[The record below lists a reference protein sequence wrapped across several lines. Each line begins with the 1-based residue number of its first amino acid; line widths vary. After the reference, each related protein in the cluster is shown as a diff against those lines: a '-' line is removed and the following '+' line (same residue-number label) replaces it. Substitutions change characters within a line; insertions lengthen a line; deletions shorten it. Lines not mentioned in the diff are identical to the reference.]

1 MSKPGKPRKALKVPS
16 PSKKNPNYM
25 REYDS
30 GVKRKSPQQPMKRKR
45 LSK

>member
-1 MSKPGKPRKALKVPS
+1 MSRPGTPKKTPRIPS

-25 REYDS
+25 RENDS
-30 GVKRKSPQQPMKRKR
+30 GVKRKSPQQPMKKKR